1 MRRLKKEDLKKINL
15 LEIVPL
21 RIAEW
26 EEHEDYIL
34 VIRPRPKGKGLGRL
48 VNRLLYEMSSKRIKL
63 DEVGSVAWLQMD
75 GKKKVGEIADV
86 LRDRFGEAIEPAEE
100 RLGQLVWVMRREW
113 LLEYQGIDD
122 E

>member
-15 LEIVPL
+15 LEIAP
-21 RIAEW
+21 RRMAEW
-26 EEHEDYIL
+26 EEHEDHIV
-34 VIRPRPKGKGLGRL
+34 VIRPVPTSKGLMRF

-63 DEVGSVAWLQMD
+63 DEVGSVAWLHMD
-75 GKKKVGEIADV
+75 GEKKVGDIADV

-113 LLEYQGIDD
+113 LIEYSGIDD
-122 E
+122 D